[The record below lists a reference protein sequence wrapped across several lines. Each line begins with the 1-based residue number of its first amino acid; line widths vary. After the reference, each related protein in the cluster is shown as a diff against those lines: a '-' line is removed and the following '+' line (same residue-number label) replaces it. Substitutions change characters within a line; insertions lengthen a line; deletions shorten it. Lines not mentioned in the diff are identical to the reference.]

1 MRGMHP
7 IFFFIFKETNI
18 MKSISVAREAVRGFA
33 DTVGRNKKGNIVLRR
48 VFFYTHGM
56 TGRKFAS
63 GCVDMLAA
71 IGIRT
76 IIVSENEVWKPFR
89 GGASVASG
97 SHFYAELSEVK

>member
-1 MRGMHP
+1 
-7 IFFFIFKETNI
+7 
-18 MKSISVAREAVRGFA
+18 
-33 DTVGRNKKGNIVLRR
+33 
-48 VFFYTHGM
+48 M

-71 IGIRT
+71 IGMRT

-97 SHFYAELSEVK
+97 SHFYAELSEVN